1 MDIERCKRYR
11 LPVMV
16 YVARDYPSCPKIELQ
31 YFLYF
36 YGINLEREIH
46 DIKLPGLAQI
56 PGAYP
61 V

>member
-1 MDIERCKRYR
+1 MW
-11 LPVMV
+11 PVIIQ
-16 YVARDYPSCPKIELQ
+16 VAQKIELQ

-56 PGAYP
+56 PGSTQYKML
-61 V
+61 VFQFQISEGYSI